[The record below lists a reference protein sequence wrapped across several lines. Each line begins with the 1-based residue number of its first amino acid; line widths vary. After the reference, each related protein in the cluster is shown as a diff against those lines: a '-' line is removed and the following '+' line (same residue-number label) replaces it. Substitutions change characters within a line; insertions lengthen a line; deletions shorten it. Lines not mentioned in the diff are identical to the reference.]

1 MMATKIVTPA
11 EMNARVARFNKL
23 ESYQKQHADNGLPQD
38 AMEKVA
44 AGRVY
49 PVMVPS
55 NYSGRNKGAPVKGEP
70 GLSLS
75 IAECPPGNGPG
86 LHNHATTVENF
97 FCLNGRFE
105 ISWGD
110 EGENA
115 LILEPLDMVSV
126 PPGIHRR
133 FRNISDETARL
144 LVMIQIPTE
153 KQEDNVTFAAS
164 LGKEI
169 TQKHGAEALAKLNA
183 IGFKFEPA

>member
-1 MMATKIVTPA
+1 
-11 EMNARVARFNKL
+11 
-23 ESYQKQHADNGLPQD
+23 
-38 AMEKVA
+38 VA
-44 AGRVY
+44 AGKVY
-49 PVMVPS
+49 PVMVPAT
-55 NYSGRNKGAPVKGEP
+55 YAGRNKGAPVKGEP
-70 GLSLS
+70 GLSVS

-86 LHNHATTVENF
+86 LHNHANTIENF

-110 EGENA
+110 NGEDK
-115 LILEPLDMVSV
+115 LVLEPLDMVSV

-133 FRNISDETARL
+133 FKNISDETARL

-164 LGKEI
+164 LGREI
-169 TQKHGAEALAKLNA
+169 EQKHGADALKKLNE

>member
-1 MMATKIVTPA
+1 MATQKIVTPE
-11 EMNARVARFNKL
+11 EMNARVARFKKL
-23 ESYQKQHADNGLPQD
+23 DSYQKQHADNGLPQD

-44 AGRVY
+44 AGKVY
-49 PVMVPS
+49 PVMVPAS
-55 NYSGRNKGAPVKGEP
+55 YSGRNKGAPVKGEP
-70 GLSLS
+70 GLSVS

-86 LHNHATTVENF
+86 LHNHANTIENF

-110 EGENA
+110 NGEDK
-115 LILEPLDMVSV
+115 LVLEPLDMVSV
-126 PPGIHRR
+126 PSGIHRR
-133 FRNISDETARL
+133 FKNVSDETARL

-169 TQKHGAEALAKLNA
+169 EQKHGAEALAKLNE